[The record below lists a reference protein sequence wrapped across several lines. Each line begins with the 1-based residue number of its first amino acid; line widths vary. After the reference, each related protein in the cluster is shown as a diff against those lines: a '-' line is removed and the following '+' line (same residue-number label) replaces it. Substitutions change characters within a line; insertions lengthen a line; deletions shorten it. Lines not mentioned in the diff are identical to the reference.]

1 MKPRL
6 VIRIWQHITQR
17 RRKQL
22 AALTLVMIL
31 ASLTEV
37 ASIGA
42 VLPFLG
48 ALMAPERLFEHP
60 MASPII
66 SVLGINTTKQ
76 IVFAATAAFIMIAL
90 LSAIT
95 RLTLLWSQTR
105 IGYGIGADL
114 SIEIYKKTLYQPYPT
129 HVARNSSEVI
139 TAISTKTNAAIQ
151 YSLLPLIFVISS
163 IVMMAFILAALI
175 AIDPSIAMIAFGGF
189 GSLYIIIM
197 LATKKKLAHDSAR
210 VSHEANQVTKAL
222 QEGLGG
228 IRDVLLDGTQ
238 ETYCTIYRNADNALR
253 NSQANIQIIGG
264 SPRFLIES
272 IGMVLIAILAYKLAS
287 SESGI
292 DTAIPVLGA
301 LAIGAQRILPLMQ
314 QVYSNWAS
322 IKGSHSS
329 VLDVLE
335 LLDQTISDQLKT
347 QKDQFIPFDEKIQL
361 NQISFNYNLGSS
373 QILKNIT
380 LTIEKGKR
388 IGIIGP
394 TGSGKSTLIDILMG
408 LLQPTQGSL
417 TIDGIEIT
425 EENNREWQRHIAHVP
440 QSIFLADAT
449 ITENIAFGVPLDK
462 IDHSRVKNAAQQAQI
477 ANTIESWPEKF
488 NTYVGER
495 GIRLSGGQRQR
506 IGIARA
512 LYKEADVII
521 FDEAT
526 SALDS
531 QTESDVM
538 SALGL
543 INETITIIMVAHRV
557 TTLKDCD
564 QIIELDHGQISR
576 ILQSQEIY

>member
-1 MKPRL
+1 
-6 VIRIWQHITQR
+6 
-17 RRKQL
+17 
-22 AALTLVMIL
+22 
-31 ASLTEV
+31 
-37 ASIGA
+37 
-42 VLPFLG
+42 
-48 ALMAPERLFEHP
+48 
-60 MASPII
+60 
-66 SVLGINTTKQ
+66 
-76 IVFAATAAFIMIAL
+76 
-90 LSAIT
+90 
-95 RLTLLWSQTR
+95 
-105 IGYGIGADL
+105 
-114 SIEIYKKTLYQPYPT
+114 
-129 HVARNSSEVI
+129 
-139 TAISTKTNAAIQ
+139 
-151 YSLLPLIFVISS
+151 
-163 IVMMAFILAALI
+163 MMAFILAALI

>member
-1 MKPRL
+1 
-6 VIRIWQHITQR
+6 
-17 RRKQL
+17 
-22 AALTLVMIL
+22 MIL